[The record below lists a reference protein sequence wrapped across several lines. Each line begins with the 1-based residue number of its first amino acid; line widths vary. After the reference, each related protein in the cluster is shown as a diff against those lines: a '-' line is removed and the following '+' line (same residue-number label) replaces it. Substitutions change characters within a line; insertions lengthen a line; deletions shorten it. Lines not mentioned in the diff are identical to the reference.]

1 MPDLSVLV
9 AALAVVVAALA
20 AVVVVVVLLRRVG
33 RLQGRIDDLTRGEDG
48 TLAAVLAKH
57 LDRVAEVGHRQ
68 DLLDRRTAGLE
79 AMSRRT
85 LQGIG
90 LVRFNTFEDTGGNQ
104 SFTVAA
110 LDPEGNGV
118 VLTSLHA
125 RSGTRVYAKSVARGA
140 AEGALSAEEAEALR
154 IAGTRAAGR

>member
-9 AALAVVVAALA
+9 VALAVLVAALGV
-20 AVVVVVVLLRRVG
+20 AVAVLLRRVG

-48 TLAAVLAKH
+48 TLADVLTTH
-57 LDRVAEVGHRQ
+57 LGRVAEVGRRQ
-68 DLLDRRTAGLE
+68 DLLERRTAGLE
-79 AMSRRT
+79 AMGRRT

-90 LVRFNTFEDTGGNQ
+90 LVRFNIFEDTGGNQ

-154 IAGTRAAGR
+154 LAGTRAAGR

>member
-9 AALAVVVAALA
+9 VALAVLVAALA
-20 AVVVVVVLLRRVG
+20 IVVVVLVRRVG
-33 RLQGRIDDLTRGEDG
+33 RLQRRIDDVTRGEDG
-48 TLAAVLAKH
+48 TLADVLATH
-57 LDRVAEVGHRQ
+57 LDRVADVGRRQ
-68 DLLDRRTAGLE
+68 DLLERRAAGLE
-79 AMSRRT
+79 AMGRRT
-85 LQGIG
+85 VQGIG
-90 LVRFNTFEDTGGNQ
+90 FVRFNTFEDTGGNQ

-125 RSGTRVYAKSVARGA
+125 RNGTRVYAKSVARGA

-154 IAGTRAAGR
+154 LAGTRAAGR